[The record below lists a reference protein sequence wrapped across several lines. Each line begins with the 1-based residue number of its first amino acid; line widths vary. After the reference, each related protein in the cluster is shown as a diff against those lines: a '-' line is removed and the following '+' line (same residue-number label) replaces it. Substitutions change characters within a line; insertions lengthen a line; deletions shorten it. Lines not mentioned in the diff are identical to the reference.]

1 MLASISALPIADTK
15 EGESVVFPLRSLGRV
30 LGVEVHFGYY
40 TTPRDLHEICGG
52 CECDRQCRTPDRL
65 NPQNTK
71 KGGEH
76 GCDRWTFSQRKVV
89 QRNKRQKALRS
100 LKRGGCNTKARK
112 DIARLGMGTWGVC
125 TQLHEVREIA
135 RDCTRLR
142 LWPSRAALPRRRP
155 PRPPQGPQLRR
166 PGFSRSRPSGSPL
179 RSTPTS
185 TRPYR
190 GRGARG
196 HLGRRPSSRR

>member
-52 CECDRQCRTPDRL
+52 CERDRQCRTPDRL

-76 GCDRWTFSQRKVV
+76 GCDRWTLADERLCIKEQKTKSSQIPKTGRV
-89 QRNKRQKALRS
+89 QHKGAERYREIEHGDMGCMYTTT
-100 LKRGGCNTKARK
+100 RGTR
-112 DIARLGMGTWGVC
+112 DRTR
-125 TQLHEVREIA
+125 LHETAFVAESCRS
-135 RDCTRLR
+135 TT
-142 LWPSRAALPRRRP
+142 PS
-155 PRPPQGPQLRR
+155 
-166 PGFSRSRPSGSPL
+166 SSSSSSGSAVA
-179 RSTPTS
+179 TPWIF
-185 TRPYR
+185 
-190 GRGARG
+190 
-196 HLGRRPSSRR
+196 